1 MNRSLNILKQ
11 ITANAELKG
20 KITVKNDGRFLARY
34 EVSYLIGDV
43 QLTQISG
50 RIYEGQQQSVFIP
63 GLANEIQIKVEEL
76 ITGFPEIWKTIFK
89 VEYPYAGNR
98 SFRLWGN
105 SLDAKYGTINTVEKI
120 KAKNQNYER
129 ESIKK

>member
-1 MNRSLNILKQ
+1 VNRSLDILKH
-11 ITANAELKG
+11 ITANSDLKG

-34 EVSYLIGDV
+34 EVSYLIRDV
-43 QLTQISG
+43 QLTQISD
-50 RIYEGQQQSVFIP
+50 RIYEGHQQSVFIP
-63 GLANEIQIKVEEL
+63 RLANEVQIKVEEL
-76 ITGFPEIWKTIFK
+76 ITGFPEVWKTIFK

-105 SLDAKYGTINTVEKI
+105 SLDAKYGTTNTLEPTKP
-120 KAKNQNYER
+120 KNQNYEK